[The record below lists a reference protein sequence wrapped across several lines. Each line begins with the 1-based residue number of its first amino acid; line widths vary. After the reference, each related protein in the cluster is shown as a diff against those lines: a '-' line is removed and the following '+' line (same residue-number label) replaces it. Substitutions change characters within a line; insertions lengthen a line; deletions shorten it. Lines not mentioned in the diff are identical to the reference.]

1 MKLFKITALLFSVFS
16 IFIFVTTNNRPPESF
31 NHVANQSDFYQK
43 LNLALKTSHL
53 ETSSIDVRDFHHQVE
68 FYVQSSSQP
77 IRVILSSQKDP
88 FWQISS
94 LQELLKTAKM
104 NQQQLMLVDLSP
116 VKPYVT
122 FKNN

>member
-1 MKLFKITALLFSVFS
+1 MKLFKITILLFSFISLFVF
-16 IFIFVTTNNRPPESF
+16 ITTNIRPPESF
-31 NHVANQSDFYQK
+31 NPIADQSDFYQK

-68 FYVQSSSQP
+68 FYVQHPDQP